1 MGLLDDK
8 IVLITGSGSGI
19 GAGIAKTLAEHGA
32 IIAASDINPA
42 AAESVVA
49 EIRAG
54 GGQAQAFEH
63 DVTSG
68 SSSRAV
74 VAAVI
79 DHLGRI
85 DGLMNNAGISNRV
98 PFQEMED
105 SEWDRVIAVNLTG
118 VFNTTRAVVPHMIE
132 RKSGRI
138 VSTASFVGI
147 QGIPLFSHYS
157 ASKFG
162 VVGLTQSLA
171 VELAPYGITVNSVL
185 PGVVRTPLWEPMLDK
200 AAAAEGISRDQAWA
214 NAVAPI
220 PLGRPQDP
228 EDIGEAVAFLMSKAG
243 RNITGAS
250 LNITGGQLLH

>member
-1 MGLLDDK
+1 MYVLDGQ
-8 IVLITGSGSGI
+8 VVVVTGSGSGI
-19 GAGIAKTLAEHGA
+19 GAGIAKTLAKHGA
-32 IIAASDINPA
+32 VIAATDINPVA
-42 AAESVVA
+42 AKNIAREIES
-49 EIRAG
+49 AG
-54 GGQAQAFEH
+54 GRAVGFEH

-68 SSSRAV
+68 ASSRGLV
-74 VAAVI
+74 QSV
-79 DHLGRI
+79 LTEFGRI

-98 PFQEMED
+98 RFDEMDDE
-105 SEWDRVIAVNLTG
+105 EWDRVIAVNLTG

-132 RKSGRI
+132 QRHGRI

-147 QGIPLFSHYS
+147 QGIPLFSHYC

-171 VELAPYGITVNSVL
+171 VELAPYEITVNTVL

-200 AAAAEGISRDQAWA
+200 TAADQGITRDQAWA
-214 NAVAPI
+214 DAVAPI

-228 EDIGEAVAFLMSKAG
+228 EDIGEAVAFLMSNSA

-250 LNITGGQLLH
+250 LNVTGGQLLH